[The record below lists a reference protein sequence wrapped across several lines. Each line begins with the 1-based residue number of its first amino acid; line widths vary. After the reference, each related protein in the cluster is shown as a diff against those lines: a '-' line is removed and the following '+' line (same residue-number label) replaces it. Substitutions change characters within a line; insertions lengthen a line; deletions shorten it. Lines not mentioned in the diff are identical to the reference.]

1 MNTINFDTL
10 KAAKSLQ
17 DAGFEAPQAEAVVG
31 MVTHALSEGLASK
44 EDVRDLQSSIK
55 ALDVRIDALDVKID
69 ALDSKIDSSVAA
81 LDSKI
86 DSSVA
91 ALNSKIDSSVAALNS
106 KIDSSVAALDSK
118 IDSGVAALNVKIDA
132 LDVKIDNGLKNVIQ
146 KLTILLGGIV
156 IGSITLLGVL
166 SRVFPVLPAP

>member
-17 DAGFEAPQAEAVVG
+17 DAGFETRQAEAVVG
-31 MVTHALSEGLASK
+31 MVTYALSEGLATK
-44 EDVRDLQSSIK
+44 EDVRDLKSSVKADMRDLQSS
-55 ALDVRIDALDVKID
+55 LQSNID

-81 LDSKI
+81 LDVKI
-86 DSSVA
+86 DALEVRIDADMRDLKSSVKA
-91 ALNSKIDSSVAALNS
+91 DIRDLQSS
-106 KIDSSVAALDSK
+106 
-118 IDSGVAALNVKIDA
+118 IDA

-156 IGSITLLGVL
+156 IGSITLLGAL

>member
-31 MVTHALSEGLASK
+31 MVTHALSEGLATK
-44 EDVRDLQSSIK
+44 EDVRDLKSSIK
-55 ALDVRIDALDVKID
+55 
-69 ALDSKIDSSVAA
+69 
-81 LDSKI
+81 
-86 DSSVA
+86 
-91 ALNSKIDSSVAALNS
+91 
-106 KIDSSVAALDSK
+106 
-118 IDSGVAALNVKIDA
+118 A
-132 LDVKIDNGLKNVIQ
+132 LDVKIDNGLAALDVKIDNGLAALDVKIDNGLAALDFKIDNGLNNVIQ

-156 IGSITLLGVL
+156 ITSITLLGVL